1 MEIEAGGVFLEYYEI
16 DGGIPLR
23 GEYEVRGAKNA
34 ALPILAATLCKGGI
48 HEIYG
53 CPEIGDVHTMI
64 EILRSLGAAVEWSGD
79 CICVDSRFLT
89 GTAVPP
95 QLMSQ
100 LRSSVFLL
108 GSLLARTEEA
118 VICRPGGCRIGSRPI
133 DIHIA
138 GLQRLGFDV
147 REEGELVAAAGRCR
161 GGRIR
166 LAYPSVGAT
175 ENLMMAALSGSG
187 YTVLENCAA
196 EPEIEDLQGFLRSCG
211 YRVYGAG
218 TSCIHIEGGR
228 GLHDAMYFIMGDRI
242 ETATYMMAL
251 AGTGGDGILTGTQ
264 SVYVSAV
271 TEVLERMGA
280 QIKNHEDRIQVTCRG
295 RLKSPGTVITQPYP
309 GFPTDC
315 QPQLMSLVTCAEGTA
330 TIREEIFENRFTHK
344 KDLMKMGANIETCGK
359 NAIIKGVGSLR
370 GCPVRALDLRGGAAL
385 VLAGLMAEGTSL
397 VRGIEHIERGYE
409 DFAGGIRKLGGNI
422 EKKIT
427 ETKKT
432 DESAD
437 ETADSDSGNR
447 GGRSF
452 SGITPV

>member
-1 MEIEAGGVFLEYYEI
+1 MFCLECYEI
-16 DGGIPLR
+16 DGGIPLC
-23 GEYEVRGAKNA
+23 GEYEIKGAKNA

-53 CPEIGDVHTMI
+53 CPQIRDVHSMV
-64 EILRSLGAAVEWSGD
+64 EILRFLGADVEWKDD
-79 CICVDSRFLT
+79 CICVDSRNLKKVS
-89 GTAVPP
+89 VPP
-95 QLMSQ
+95 ELMAG

-108 GSLLARTEEA
+108 GSLLARAEEA
-118 VICRPGGCRIGSRPI
+118 EISRPGGCRIGSRPI
-133 DIHIA
+133 DIHIS
-138 GLQRLGFDV
+138 GLQRLGFSV
-147 REEGELVAAAGRCR
+147 REDGEKVSACGRCR

-211 YRVYGAG
+211 YRIYGAG
-218 TSCIHIEGGR
+218 TSCIHIDGGR
-228 GLHDAMYFIMGDRI
+228 GLHDTMYFIMGDRI
-242 ETATYMMAL
+242 EAATYMMAL
-251 AGTGGDGILTGTQ
+251 AGTGGGGILTGIQ
-264 SVYVSAV
+264 SLYVSPV
-271 TEVLERMGA
+271 IEVLEQMGVKI
-280 QIKNHEDRIQVTCRG
+280 QTWEDRILVESSG

-315 QPQLMSLVTCAEGTA
+315 QPQLMSLTACAEGVT

-359 NAIIKGVGSLR
+359 NAIIKGVSSLR
-370 GCPVRALDLRGGAAL
+370 GCQLEALDLRGGAAL
-385 VLAGLMAEGTSL
+385 VLAGLMAEGTSR
-397 VRGIEHIERGYE
+397 VTGIEHIERGYE

-422 EKKIT
+422 EKKKI
-427 ETKKT
+427 EKKKT

-437 ETADSDSGNR
+437 ETADSDSDC
-447 GGRSF
+447 RSVG
-452 SGITPV
+452 SISCLTSV

>member
-1 MEIEAGGVFLEYYEI
+1 MFCLECYEI

-34 ALPILAATLCKGGI
+34 ALPILAATLCKGGV

-53 CPEIGDVHTMI
+53 CPKIGDVYSML
-64 EILRSLGAAVEWSGD
+64 EILRSLGASVEWSGD
-79 CICVDSRFLT
+79 CICVDSRCIT
-89 GTAVPP
+89 ETSVAP
-95 QLMSQ
+95 QLMSR

-118 VICRPGGCRIGSRPI
+118 VIFRPGGCRIGSRPI

-138 GLQRLGFDV
+138 GLQRLGFTV
-147 REEGELVAAAGRCR
+147 QEEEEKVAAYGRCR

-175 ENLMMAALSGSG
+175 ENLMLAALSGSG
-187 YTVLENCAA
+187 YTILENCAA

-211 YRVYGAG
+211 YRIYGAG

-228 GLHDAMYFIMGDRI
+228 GGNDAMYFIMGDRI

-251 AGTGGDGILTGTQ
+251 AGTGGEGILTGTQ
-264 SVYVSAV
+264 SVYVSPV
-271 TEVLERMGA
+271 TEVLERMGV
-280 QIKNHEDRIQVTCRG
+280 QIRSWEDRMEVICKG
-295 RLKSPGTVITQPYP
+295 RLKSPGIVITQPYP
-309 GFPTDC
+309 GYPTDC
-315 QPQLMSLVTCAEGTA
+315 QPQLMSLLSCAEGTS

-359 NAIIKGVGSLR
+359 NAIIKGVSFLR
-370 GCPVRALDLRGGAAL
+370 GCPVEALDLRGGAAL
-385 VLAGLMAEGTSL
+385 VLAGLMAEGTTL
-397 VRGIEHIERGYE
+397 IRGIEHIERGYE
-409 DFAGGIRKLGGNI
+409 DFAGGIRRLGGKI
-422 EKKIT
+422 EKKNT

-437 ETADSDSGNR
+437 ETADSDCDNR
-447 GGRSF
+447 SSCCI
-452 SGITPV
+452 SGITHV